1 MGGAVSD
8 PGGPRRAC
16 WPTITALSPRL
27 VPRNPAGWRLAFKP
41 REIVESGRCLSGDH
55 WQDWLATEC
64 PALLIRGLNSRVTTQ
79 AALEQ
84 MTSRRPNTL
93 LKVLDGG
100 HVVHA
105 DNLEGFVD
113 AVKEFLR
120 KA

>member
-1 MGGAVSD
+1 
-8 PGGPRRAC
+8 
-16 WPTITALSPRL
+16 
-27 VPRNPAGWRLAFKP
+27 
-41 REIVESGRCLSGDH
+41 LSGDH

-64 PALLIRGLNSRVTTQ
+64 PALLIRGLTSRVTTQ

-93 LKVLDGG
+93 LKVIDGG
-100 HVVHA
+100 HVVHI

-120 KA
+120 KT

>member
-1 MGGAVSD
+1 MSIIKEAVDALAAVAAPSATYLQESF
-8 PGGPRRAC
+8 RE
-16 WPTITALSPRL
+16 TA
-27 VPRNPAGWRLAFKP
+27 AGWRLAFEP

-55 WQDWLATEC
+55 WQDWLATKC
-64 PALLIRGLNSRVTTQ
+64 PALLIRGLSSRVTTQ

-93 LKVLDGG
+93 LKVIEGG
-100 HVVHA
+100 HVVHV

-113 AVKEFLR
+113 AVKEFLA